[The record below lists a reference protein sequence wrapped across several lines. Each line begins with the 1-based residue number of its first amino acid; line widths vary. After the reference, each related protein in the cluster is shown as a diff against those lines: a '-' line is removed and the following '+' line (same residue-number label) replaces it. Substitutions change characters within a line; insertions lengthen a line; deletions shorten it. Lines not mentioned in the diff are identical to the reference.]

1 MCPGIVWGDM
11 EEGHICKSGRGNGR
25 GRVRHRRRDTIKG
38 AHGVHVTWKL
48 VEGIPSLRQRHVI
61 RELEECF
68 RAAKARFGLDL
79 VGYSVMGNHLHLVV
93 GAKTDESLRQGLQ
106 GLGIRLAKAVNR
118 LFQRWGKVFRERF
131 FARVLKTKR
140 AVYNALRYALQNAR
154 KHGIPIRSNAWD
166 PYSSG
171 RFHRETRCSDHPVI
185 HPDPFT
191 HPWLAVALRRLTPTD
206 LPGPRNYA

>member
-1 MCPGIVWGDM
+1 MCPRIVWGVM
-11 EEGHICKSGRGNGR
+11 EEGHIFKTGR
-25 GRVRHRRRDTIKG
+25 GRVRHRRRDSVEG

-48 VEGIPSLRQRHVI
+48 VEGIPSLRQRRVI

-118 LFQRWGKVFRERF
+118 LFQRSGKVFRERF

-140 AVYNALRYALQNAR
+140 AVYYALRYALQNAR

-171 RFHRETRCSDHPVI
+171 RFHRDTPGTPWSHHPVI
-185 HPDPFT
+185 HPDPIT
-191 HPWLAVALRRLTPTD
+191 HPWLAVALRLLHPTD
-206 LPGPRNYA
+206 LPGPRNYT